1 MGSLVGYLSV
11 CNSNGVFT
19 RMIQLFVRSNM
30 GFGFHPKCPWVQL
43 LCSADDLTIFGGTQL
58 EPARAIK

>member
-1 MGSLVGYLSV
+1 
-11 CNSNGVFT
+11 
-19 RMIQLFVRSNM
+19 MIQLFVRSNM

-43 LCSADDLTIFGGTQL
+43 LCSADDLTIFGGTQM